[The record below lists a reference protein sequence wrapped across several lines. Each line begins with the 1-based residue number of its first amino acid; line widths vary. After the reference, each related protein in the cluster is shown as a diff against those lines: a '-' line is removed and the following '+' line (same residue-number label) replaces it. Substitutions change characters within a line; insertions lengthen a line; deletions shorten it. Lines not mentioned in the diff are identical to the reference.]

1 MRFEFPCPASGVP
14 LHLAN
19 SWFWHLLFLRQ
30 AGPDWIAFPKTTS
43 KIGCFVY
50 SACWEFPAWRL
61 NSALPGVKQRRQDVR
76 EFPTCRV
83 SETAQFF
90 HRFLEK
96 QSNRALPAVKI
107 RGARTT
113 SWPDA
118 KEPRRPGRNGTQ
130 KKAGIRT
137 AHPSPAWAA
146 VRSLPET
153 PCPSLEP
160 MACFLRGL

>member
-76 EFPTCRV
+76 ENFLHAALRN
-83 SETAQFF
+83 SQFLKWF
-90 HRFLEK
+90 SG
-96 QSNRALPAVKI
+96 QAIP
-107 RGARTT
+107 
-113 SWPDA
+113 
-118 KEPRRPGRNGTQ
+118 
-130 KKAGIRT
+130 
-137 AHPSPAWAA
+137 PSPAVPSAA
-146 VRSLPET
+146 KPSARVRLQPCAGRGAPER
-153 PCPSLEP
+153 
-160 MACFLRGL
+160 MRRNARGPGGNCGRIDSAHLTCRNS